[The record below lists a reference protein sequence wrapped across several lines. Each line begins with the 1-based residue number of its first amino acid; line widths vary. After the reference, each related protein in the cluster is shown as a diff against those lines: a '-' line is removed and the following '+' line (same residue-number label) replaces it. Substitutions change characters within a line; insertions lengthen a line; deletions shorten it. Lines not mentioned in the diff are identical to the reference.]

1 MAFFAS
7 SPRAGR
13 APHVAT
19 SAGSDG
25 LGGPLVA
32 SDAGISLLPVGST
45 PAPDGAGA
53 SDVAAGGGLVTG
65 AADGALVCASGGGTS
80 LHNRQPVA
88 EAGDVGMASPQRQG
102 VTLASPPHAVA
113 AVRTL
118 GARRR
123 EARLSLPLASP
134 TGMVSG
140 SDWRGSAAL
149 KVSHF
154 LCTNCMVG
162 SPYAAL
168 GSTSGACL
176 KCGSTV
182 SSAPRGGSTAE
193 SRALQ
198 AVASTTAK
206 GRSYRFLQDRDQTLG
221 PGVGVHYEDPGYTA
235 AVLAT
240 IHGGRAADGRGR
252 LEAVP
257 RNGVILFDS
266 WLCVKTAGRLRVYT
280 NADMKAFVCAPMA
293 EALLVDF
300 IMALSRVITVVG
312 ADGTLCQKQACRST
326 WLGLVG

>member
-7 SPRAGR
+7 SPRVGR
-13 APHVAT
+13 ALHVAP
-19 SAGSDG
+19 SAGSEG
-25 LGGPLVA
+25 LGGPLAA
-32 SDAGISLLPVGST
+32 SDACISRLPVGST
-45 PAPDGAGA
+45 PAPHGA
-53 SDVAAGGGLVTG
+53 SAADVEEGGGRVTG
-65 AADGALVCASGGGTS
+65 AADGALVYGSGGGTIVQ
-80 LHNRQPVA
+80 HRQPVA
-88 EAGDVGMASPQRQG
+88 VAGHVGMASPQRRQ

-118 GARRR
+118 AARRR

-134 TGMVSG
+134 TGMISA

-154 LCTNCMVG
+154 LCTNCMVA
-162 SPYAAL
+162 SPYAAS
-168 GSTSGACL
+168 GSTLGACL

-182 SSAPRGGSTAE
+182 SSAPRGGTTAE

-206 GRSYRFLQDRDQTLG
+206 GRSYRFLQDRGQTLG

-240 IHGGRAADGRGR
+240 IHGGGAADARGR
-252 LEAVP
+252 VEAVP

-266 WLCVKTAGRLRVYT
+266 WLCVKMAGRLRVYT
-280 NADMKAFVCAPMA
+280 NADMRAFVLAPMA

-312 ADGTLCQKQACRST
+312 ADGALCQKQVRVETAR
-326 WLGLVG
+326 